1 MFQGWK
7 TVIFGALLALGGF
20 LQGVDWVSLIPNDPT
35 TAGWIASAVGVVV
48 VALRFLTNTP
58 VGTKQP

>member
-20 LQGVDWVSLIPNDPT
+20 LQGVDWASLIPNDAQT
-35 TAGWIASAVGVVV
+35 VGWITSAIGVVV
-48 VALRFLTNTP
+48 VALRFLTSTP
-58 VGTKQP
+58 VGNK